1 MKLRE
6 IKVQNFRC
14 LADVTIP
21 IGDTTVLVG
30 ANNSGK
36 TALLDALRIA
46 LTGNRANRGTPFDE
60 YDYHMSKVGD
70 SPQTSQGTGN
80 LPGDYIYR
88 ITFDLTGLEPA
99 TAVVSGAWTSDNTG
113 PAVLLNGVITGVGSI
128 GQTIGVTLPGSVE
141 SLLGKG
147 HDIWPSIFI
156 GLGISLAVAG
166 LLLATQWNRVPANS
180 RA

>member
-1 MKLRE
+1 MSDRLFQSKRMPVCVLAL
-6 IKVQNFRC
+6 FC
-14 LADVTIP
+14 LAVLMIVFPFLPVSRLGMGIGMFAMGFLIFIP
-21 IGDTTVLVG
+21 DSLISGTAAIDFGTKKG
-30 ANNSGK
+30 AS
-36 TALLDALRIA
+36 TA
-46 LTGNRANRGTPFDE
+46 
-60 YDYHMSKVGD
+60 
-70 SPQTSQGTGN
+70 
-80 LPGDYIYR
+80 
-88 ITFDLTGLEPA
+88 
-99 TAVVSGAWTSDNTG
+99 
-113 PAVLLNGVITGVGSI
+113 NGVITGVGSI